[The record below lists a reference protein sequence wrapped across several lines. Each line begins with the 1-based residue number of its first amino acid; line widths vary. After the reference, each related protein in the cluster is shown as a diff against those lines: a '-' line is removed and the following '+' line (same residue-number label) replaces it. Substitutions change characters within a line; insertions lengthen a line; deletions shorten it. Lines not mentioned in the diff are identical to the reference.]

1 MRERGMSQ
9 PASNVDRLFSGA
21 ATHRGRG
28 HDVNEDSFGL
38 PVGVS
43 DAVAA
48 QKGRLYV
55 VSDGIGGHQ
64 AGDVA
69 SKIAVDTVQ
78 RVYYEDPS
86 PTHDV
91 ALQRAV
97 KTANEA
103 IYRRAQDPGYADMG
117 ATIVAAVVRGNELT
131 VAHVGDSRVYLL
143 RQGQLQALTADHS
156 WVADQVRSGTLTPAE
171 AANHNMR
178 HVVTRSLGSSSTVEV
193 DVAQF
198 VLHEGDRLL
207 LCSDGIW
214 ELVSEDEVRH
224 FLRRGAPRG
233 AAQALVDR
241 AVAAGVPD
249 DATALVVSVGDPRS
263 GVLAQVESAVT
274 SLMATQEGRIGAVLV
289 GAFLVVALL
298 FFGAMKAFRGLGA
311 QEAHTI
317 TPPSPT
323 RTATPVP
330 THEPTESSLS
340 PTPTSVTVM
349 EATPTLAPEDE
360 SVSIP
365 EGCQEVRIENA
376 GFENERGWHLDR
388 AEYDST
394 RSFSGSRSIRIGG
407 TKHGMLYTS
416 FYQVVDLSPYSGTA
430 NLSYQVLYTGDNLS
444 PYMTI
449 VYDQRN
455 RQDVL
460 DPESPLPVP
469 FDRWQRREYDVTEHL
484 GERWVKIY
492 IGSSGDRSGEMYI
505 DDVHIIVCPDGIQ

>member
-1 MRERGMSQ
+1 MSQ

-86 PTHDV
+86 PTPDV

-97 KTANEA
+97 RIANEA

-117 ATIVAAVVRGNELT
+117 ATIVAAVVRGDELT

-156 WVADQVRSGTLTPAE
+156 WVADQVRSGTLTPSE

-214 ELVSEDEVRH
+214 ELVSDDEVRH
-224 FLRRGAPRG
+224 FLRREAPRG

-289 GAFLVVALL
+289 GAFIIVALL
-298 FFGAMKAFRGLGA
+298 FAGAMSVFRPAEG
-311 QEAHTI
+311 
-317 TPPSPT
+317 TPTAVSFSPT
-323 RTATPVP
+323 ETATPVLTP
-330 THEPTESSLS
+330 EPTASQIP
-340 PTPTSVTVM
+340 PTAAPVAEPTATSTLEEGSASV
-349 EATPTLAPEDE
+349 
-360 SVSIP
+360 P
-365 EGCQEVRIENA
+365 EGCETIAVQNS
-376 GFENERGWHLDR
+376 GFESSGGWRLISDRPSYTTDYAHSGERSMELGGGQWETVVQILNLPLANPRSASLQLWLHTVNNSDGITVWLGGSRVDLHCSLTEDDLENFWQECSVDEVGQLLTGGQTELR
-388 AEYDST
+388 VSSVTTAGSIPRENT
-394 RSFSGSRSIRIGG
+394 RS
-407 TKHGMLYTS
+407 
-416 FYQVVDLSPYSGTA
+416 V
-430 NLSYQVLYTGDNLS
+430 
-444 PYMTI
+444 
-449 VYDQRN
+449 
-455 RQDVL
+455 
-460 DPESPLPVP
+460 
-469 FDRWQRREYDVTEHL
+469 
-484 GERWVKIY
+484 
-492 IGSSGDRSGEMYI
+492 YI
-505 DDVHIIVCPDGIQ
+505 DDIELIICR